1 MNNPL
6 LWRPRTGSTMASAT
20 ILHDEPLGGLVAR
33 EGTDHGEEREVIGV
47 VKDERTVIG
56 TW

>member
-33 EGTDHGEEREVIGV
+33 EGRDHGEEREVIGV

>member
-33 EGTDHGEEREVIGV
+33 EGTDHGEECEVIGV
-47 VKDERTVIG
+47 VKDERTIVSS
-56 TW
+56 W